1 MGSDSL
7 AGLTGAVTGGARG
20 IGRATAEAFT
30 RQGMTVA
37 LGDVDAQEA
46 RRAADSLG
54 EAAVGLPLD
63 VRDRDSFLGFLAD
76 AEQRLGPIDVL
87 VNNAGIMSIGP
98 FVEED
103 EATTRR
109 MVEVNA
115 YGVLIGTKLAAARMA
130 PRGGGHIVNVASAA
144 GRVGFPGGATY
155 CATKFFVVGLCEA
168 LHAELRDTGVHVSC
182 VMPGVVDTEL
192 ISGLDIPG
200 FVRPTDPAQVAETI
214 LRLVRTGGHSAFVPR
229 SIGYTSRLT
238 RLFPRRMVE
247 AAGRA
252 VGADRVLVEHDRAAR
267 RDYNERVV
275 KHTNQTVSKEE
286 GRR

>member
-1 MGSDSL
+1 MGSASL
-7 AGLTGAVTGGARG
+7 AGRTAAVTGGARG
-20 IGRATAEAFT
+20 IGRATAEALVG
-30 RQGMTVA
+30 QGMKVA
-37 LGDVDAQEA
+37 IGDVDAEGAREA
-46 RRAADSLG
+46 AGSLG
-54 EAAVGLPLD
+54 EVAVGLPLD
-63 VRDRDSFLGFLAD
+63 VRHPDSFLGFLED

-87 VNNAGIMSIGP
+87 VNNAGIMSIGA

-103 EATTRR
+103 EATARR

-130 PRGGGHIVNVASAA
+130 RRGGGHVVNVASAA

-155 CATKFFVVGLCEA
+155 CATKFFVVGLSEA
-168 LHAELRDTGVHVSC
+168 LHAELGDTGVHVSC

-200 FVRPTDPAQVAETI
+200 FVRPTEPAQVAETI
-214 LRLVRTGGHSAFVPR
+214 LRLVRTGGHAAFVPR

-238 RLFPRRMVE
+238 RLFPRRVVE
-247 AAGRA
+247 AAGRV
-252 VGADRVLVEHDRAAR
+252 VGADRVLFEHDRAAR

-275 KHTNQTVSKEE
+275 KHTNQTVSKDE